1 MTLFQSGSVL
11 DEGCLGVIADIGR
24 ETFPASAFACL
35 RHVAQADMFSAFVKS
50 DAGRVDL
57 ICADG
62 VGANHTS
69 PVGLSL
75 RYANEYW
82 RRDPMMDIRVPA
94 GESVTLRQS
103 WSNIPDRDYRSI
115 CYLHPRVIERIST
128 CIPRDKDVIF
138 LNIYRREASGCFADD
153 ELERFHRVAKA
164 VATCVGSH
172 DRLLRLEALA
182 LKPSHAATER
192 TLRAADPRLSVR
204 EAEVCAGILRGDAIK
219 EIANKVSLELS
230 SVITY
235 KKRAFHKLNISTRRE
250 LQEIYE
256 RGLKRTPTFDE

>member
-1 MTLFQSGSVL
+1 M
-11 DEGCLGVIADIGR
+11 DVIADIGR

-35 RHVAQADMFSAFVKS
+35 RQAAQADMFSAFVKS
-50 DAGRVDL
+50 NAGQVDL

-62 VGANHTS
+62 AGADQTS

-82 RRDPMMDIRVPA
+82 RRDPMMEIRVPA
-94 GESVTLRQS
+94 GESIVLRQS
-103 WSNIPDRDYRSI
+103 WSNIPDRDYRST

-138 LNIYRREASGCFADD
+138 LNIYRREASGCFADE

-164 VATCVGSH
+164 VATCAGSH
-172 DRLLRLEALA
+172 DRLMRSETTALR
-182 LKPSHAATER
+182 PSQAATER
-192 TLRAADPRLSVR
+192 MLRAADPRLSVR
-204 EAEVCAGILRGDAIK
+204 EAEICAGILRGDAIK
-219 EIANKVSLELS
+219 EIANNLSLELS

-250 LQEIYE
+250 LQQIYE
-256 RGLKRTPTFDE
+256 RGLKRSPVLDG